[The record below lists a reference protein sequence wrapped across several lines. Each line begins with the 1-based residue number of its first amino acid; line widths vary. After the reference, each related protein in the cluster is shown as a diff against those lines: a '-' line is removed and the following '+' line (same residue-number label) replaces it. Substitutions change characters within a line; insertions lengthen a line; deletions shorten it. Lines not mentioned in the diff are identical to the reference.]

1 MACNSQRAPKTFI
14 DSAKNFSKDQSKH
27 SSLNKNMSKG
37 SELSFG
43 NKNPKQLK
51 ILYEQGKALFNSLG
65 PSSSNKKQESACF

>member
-1 MACNSQRAPKTFI
+1 
-14 DSAKNFSKDQSKH
+14 
-27 SSLNKNMSKG
+27 MSKG